1 MLGKLT
7 TTEEQMMT
15 KQRQTAIVLIQKLN
29 EFEAQLENIHQ
40 QMHHTDQGFLA
51 VHDKLYPN
59 NIVTFSKYSKVTE
72 QPLTYVKLYLDQG
85 EIVSTP
91 L

>member
-1 MLGKLT
+1 M
-7 TTEEQMMT
+7 
-15 KQRQTAIVLIQKLN
+15 V
-29 EFEAQLENIHQ
+29 
-40 QMHHTDQGFLA
+40 FLV
-51 VHDKLYPN
+51 VHDKLHPN
-59 NIVTFSKYSKVTE
+59 NMVTFSKYSKVIE